1 MGCIFNIW
9 SSIEATHILYY
20 VLVKFKLFLFQTTKM
35 TGRMFGGDLESAVAI
50 LRTVANRL
58 QYLLQTQS
66 DSFYNKE
73 SYVQQV
79 FQNVLR
85 SASNLLSD
93 ENRSIWLDLHPSQR
107 MKTVTALLLALE
119 ENAFLL
125 AEVTNAPEI
134 IQETSNS
141 IGKLRWR

>member
-1 MGCIFNIW
+1 
-9 SSIEATHILYY
+9 LY
-20 VLVKFKLFLFQTTKM
+20 
-35 TGRMFGGDLESAVAI
+35 GGDLESSVAI

-58 QYLLQTQS
+58 QYLLQTQA

-85 SASNLLSD
+85 SASNLLSED
-93 ENRSIWLDLHPSQR
+93 NLSAWSDLRPADR
-107 MKTVTALLLALE
+107 MKTATALLLALE

-125 AEVTNAPEI
+125 AEVTGTPEI

-141 IGKLRWR
+141 IGE